1 MHEPAHETAKAAGGT
16 ILFVDDEPLSLKY
29 FKASVGRYANVLTAS
44 SPEAALEILEA
55 EGDKISVVVSD
66 ERMPHESGVS
76 FLSNVRKSWPSTVRI
91 LTSAYANI
99 DLQQAI
105 NGAGISRFLPK
116 PWNID
121 ELCAAMRDALQ
132 AERAKKVTESS
143 EPRSA
148 PSDAENA
155 SLELLAVLARELAA
169 PLSGADR
176 AAIELATLTGLRP
189 PVRSQN
195 VLSQIAT
202 WSAQLRLGKIA
213 ASASEITR
221 QIELSKS
228 LANAIAELAEGLCR
242 PEAATDVSM
251 AETASEVLEHIGLRQ
266 PRQRLITLDARQDFT
281 YRPPKPIM
289 KFVLSN
295 VLQDLI
301 DEVKGQASPIA
312 VELVPGFELNEVR
325 MTAELPS
332 RSDPDA
338 NNETGANRANRCSLW
353 AFGGELLRSYDEN
366 LGTISIHLRLPSADT
381 GDVSPSH

>member
-29 FKASVGRYANVLTAS
+29 FKASVERYANVLTAS
-44 SPEAALEILEA
+44 SPEAALEIMQA
-55 EGDKISVVVSD
+55 EGDRISVVVSD

-76 FLSNVRKSWPSTVRI
+76 FLSHVCKSWPSTVRI

-116 PWNID
+116 PWNLD
-121 ELCAAMRDALQ
+121 ELCAAMREALK
-132 AERAKKVTESS
+132 AEHAEKATETSV
-143 EPRSA
+143 PRSG
-148 PSDAENA
+148 PSETENA
-155 SLELLAVLARELAA
+155 SLELLAVLARDLAA
-169 PLSGADR
+169 PLSNVDR
-176 AAIELATLTGLRP
+176 AAIDLATLTGLRP

-195 VLSQIAT
+195 VLSPIAT

-213 ASASEITR
+213 ASASEISR
-221 QIELSKS
+221 HIELSKS
-228 LANAIAELAEGLCR
+228 LANAIVELAEGLCR
-242 PEAATDVSM
+242 PEAAKDVSM
-251 AETASEVLEHIGLRQ
+251 AETASEVLEQIGLRQ
-266 PRQRLITLDARQDFT
+266 PRQKLMTLDARQDFT
-281 YRPPKPIM
+281 YRAPKPIM
-289 KFVLSN
+289 KFVLLN
-295 VLQDLI
+295 VLQGLI

-325 MTAELPS
+325 IIAELPS
-332 RSDPDA
+332 QSDISD
-338 NNETGANRANRCSLW
+338 ETSAIRASRCSLW

-366 LGTISIHLRLPSADT
+366 LGMISVHLRLPSADT